1 MITNNGHIASFGAGD
16 AITLAGGGT
25 VANSGLISGAITAS
39 STLTFANTGRFAG
52 FVAGTQNAL
61 SAGSGITNRGTM
73 VFADA
78 PGNSVH
84 SPNAVIALGAGND
97 TVTNS
102 GKVVGDIHLGQG
114 DNVFDGR

>member
-1 MITNNGHIASFGAGD
+1 M
-16 AITLAGGGT
+16 
-25 VANSGLISGAITAS
+25 
-39 STLTFANTGRFAG
+39 TFANTGRFAG

-61 SAGSGITNRGTM
+61 SAGSVITNRGTM

-84 SPNAVIALGAGND
+84 SPNAVIALGAGHD

-114 DNVFDGR
+114 DNVFDGQGGTLLGTVFAGLGNDTFYLRRP